1 MSSEQ
6 TIKEGSSH
14 LKILVLGSG
23 GREHALVWKIL
34 QSPLVSQVFCTPGN
48 AGIAQICKCFNGDAV
63 EIAQQIGAD
72 FVVVG
77 PDGALADGVVD
88 RLNAAGFPAFG
99 PTQSAA
105 RLESSKIFTK
115 ELLQKYRVPS
125 AKFASFDN
133 ADEAKKYLESQPDG
147 PIVVKADG
155 LAVGK
160 GVVVAENRA
169 EAILGVEEV
178 LGIASQTTQNDAGR
192 VVIEEFMTGEEV
204 SFFALSDG
212 QDLLPLIEIQDHKRA
227 FDGDLGPNT
236 GGMGCYSPVP
246 AFTPKVRET
255 VIETILKPTLE
266 GLKSEGITYRGVL
279 YCGLMLTENGPKV
292 VEYNA
297 RFGDPECQL
306 LMPLLQSDI
315 VPVLLACAGVSDKK
329 LADFTLEW
337 HDGAAVIVVLA
348 AQNYPASPRRGDAIS
363 GLDRVENALVFH
375 AGTAEK
381 DGQIVTSGGR
391 VLGVV
396 GTGDNFESARQ
407 RAYAATAEIHFEGMH
422 FRRDIGWR
430 AAKSHLG

>member
-1 MSSEQ
+1 M
-6 TIKEGSSH
+6 
-14 LKILVLGSG
+14 KILVVGSG
-23 GREHALVWKIL
+23 GREHALVWKIA
-34 QSPLVSQVFCTPGN
+34 QSPLVTQVYCTPGN
-48 AGIAQICKCFNGDAV
+48 AGIAGIATCLAGDPI

-115 ELLQKYRVPS
+115 ELLAKYEIPT
-125 AKFASFDN
+125 ATFASFDN
-133 ADEAKKYLESQPDG
+133 AVDAKAYLETLPDG

-160 GVVVAENRA
+160 GVVVAANRQ
-169 EAILGVEEV
+169 EALDGVDEV
-178 LGIASQTTQNDAGR
+178 LGIASSTVAGDAGR

-204 SFFALSDG
+204 SFFAISDG
-212 QDLLPLIEIQDHKRA
+212 TDLLPLIDVQDHKRV

-246 AFTPKVRET
+246 SFTPELRET
-255 VIETILKPTLE
+255 VIETILKPTLA
-266 GLKSEGITYRGVL
+266 GLKAEGVEYRGVL
-279 YCGLMLTENGPKV
+279 YCGLMLTPNGPRV

-306 LMPLLQSDI
+306 IMPRLKSDI
-315 VPVLLACAGVSDKK
+315 LPVLMASAGFGDSKLSD
-329 LADFTLEW
+329 LELEW
-337 HDGAAVIVVLA
+337 SQEAAVIVVLA
-348 AQNYPASPRRGDAIS
+348 AENYPATPRKGDVIS
-363 GLDRVENALVFH
+363 GLKEAEASGTIVFH
-375 AGTAEK
+375 AGTK
-381 DGQIVTSGGR
+381 QDGESVVTSGGR

-396 GTGDNFESARQ
+396 ALADDFTAARAKAYSAL
-407 RAYAATAEIHFEGMH
+407 
-422 FRRDIGWR
+422 
-430 AAKSHLG
+430 SN

>member
-1 MSSEQ
+1 M
-6 TIKEGSSH
+6 
-14 LKILVLGSG
+14 KILVVGSG
-23 GREHALVWKIL
+23 GREHALVWKIA

-48 AGIAQICKCFNGDAV
+48 AGIAQICECLAGEPV

-77 PDGALADGVVD
+77 PDGALADGLID
-88 RLNAAGFPAFG
+88 RLNEAGFPAFG

-115 ELLQKYRVPS
+115 NLLHKYGVPS
-125 AKFASFDN
+125 AKFASFED
-133 ADEAKKYLESQPDG
+133 AESARAYLEAQPDG

-160 GVVVAENRA
+160 GVVVAANRA
-169 EAILGVEEV
+169 EAIAGVDEV
-178 LGIASQTTQNDAGR
+178 LGIASQTSQNDAGAI
-192 VVIEEFMTGEEV
+192 VIEEWMSGEEI
-204 SFFALSDG
+204 SFFALCDG
-212 QDLLPLIEIQDHKRA
+212 ENLLPLIAVQDHKRA

-246 AFTPKVRET
+246 IFTIELREI

-266 GLKSEGITYRGVL
+266 ALKSEGIEYRGVL
-279 YCGLMLTENGPKV
+279 YCGLMLTESGPKV

-315 VPVLLACAGVSDKK
+315 VPLLLACAGLGEKK
-329 LADFTLEW
+329 LGDFALQW
-337 HDGAAVIVVLA
+337 SDNAAVIVVLA
-348 AQNYPASPRRGDAIS
+348 AQGYPASPRRGDEIT
-363 GLDRVENALVFH
+363 GLESVQDALIFH
-375 AGTAEK
+375 AGTKAQGE
-381 DGQIVTSGGR
+381 QIVTSGGR

-396 GTGDNFESARQ
+396 GMGASFESARAT
-407 RAYAATAEIHFEGMH
+407 AYAAAQQIHFEGMH

-430 AAKSHLG
+430 AMQSNQEIHKK

>member
-1 MSSEQ
+1 M
-6 TIKEGSSH
+6 
-14 LKILVLGSG
+14 KILVVGSG

-48 AGIAQICKCFNGDAV
+48 AGIAQICECLSGEPV
-63 EIAQQIGAD
+63 EIARKVGAD

-88 RLNAAGFPAFG
+88 RLNAAGFAAFG

-115 ELLQKYRVPS
+115 ELLQKYGIPS
-125 AKFASFDN
+125 AQFASFDN
-133 ADEAKKYLESQPDG
+133 AASAKTYLESLPDG

-169 EAILGVEEV
+169 QAIVGVDEV
-178 LGIASQTTQNDAGR
+178 LGIASSTVAGDLGR
-192 VVIEEFMTGEEV
+192 VVIEEFMTGEEI

-212 QDLLPLIEIQDHKRA
+212 QELLPLIEVQDHKRV
-227 FDGDLGPNT
+227 FDGDNGPNT

-246 AFTPKVRET
+246 SFSPSLRET

-266 GLKSEGITYRGVL
+266 GLKSEGVDFRGVM

-306 LMPLLQSDI
+306 LMPLMKSDI
-315 VPVLLACAGVSDKK
+315 VPVLLASARVGLQK
-329 LADFTLEW
+329 LADFELEW
-337 HDGAAVIVVLA
+337 SEQAAVIVVLA
-348 AQNYPASPRRGDAIS
+348 AQGYPATPRKGDAIS
-363 GLDRVENALVFH
+363 GLEAVDDALVFH
-375 AGTAEK
+375 AGTKADGEK
-381 DGQIVTSGGR
+381 IVTNGGR

-396 GTGDNFESARQ
+396 GMGDNFVGAREK
-407 RAYAATAEIHFEGMH
+407 AYRGVDRIGFEGAH

-430 AAKSHLG
+430 AVDEGKQSRGQ